1 MFFVYFRLHDGNNDY
16 YSNFVMYKRAKD
28 FTSELNSVPML
39 GKRDP
44 EPYAA
49 ISATSND
56 DLSAEEGSDPVWA
69 SFPEEGNL
77 MGDASLVGSLLLTTT
92 TPLFLCLQTQ
102 PHKIFAI
109 KRKNRRF
116 DVELF

>member
-1 MFFVYFRLHDGNNDY
+1 
-16 YSNFVMYKRAKD
+16 MYKRAKD

-49 ISATSND
+49 ISATND
-56 DLSAEEGSDPVWA
+56 DLSVEEGSDPVWA

-77 MGDASLVGSLLLTTT
+77 MGDASLVGSPLLSTT
-92 TPLFLCLQTQ
+92 L
-102 PHKIFAI
+102 IFAPFQ
-109 KRKNRRF
+109 RR
-116 DVELF
+116 VT